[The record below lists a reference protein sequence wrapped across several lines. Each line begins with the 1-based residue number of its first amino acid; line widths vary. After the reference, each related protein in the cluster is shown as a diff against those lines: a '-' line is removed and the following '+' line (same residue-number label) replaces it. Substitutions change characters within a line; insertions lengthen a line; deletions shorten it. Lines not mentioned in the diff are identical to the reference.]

1 MFPRIFD
8 RYLGRQVG
16 SATLM
21 GVALLSGVM
30 VLGNV
35 YKKLDELLGNTELP
49 LSVVAEFITLVIP
62 FSLIFTIPWAFLTAI
77 LLVFGRLSADNE
89 LVSLRMTGMSMKRI
103 CAPVF
108 VLAIA
113 LSGICLWV
121 NVSLAPAAK
130 DRMKRLFYQVAVKNP
145 ETLFQEGQVLERVPG
160 HRIYTGKRRD
170 KSLSDL
176 HIIKLGKSASV
187 ATYIHAQSGEIQP
200 QTGTLDF
207 SLLLKNVVI
216 EHLAPPPAP
225 DDQQAAADAKA
236 AVPKPISLQESPLK
250 FSLSELQEESVRVN
264 ASMKTTSALAEEVT
278 TWKDSITHEPLNPV
292 ARSQSLTELNKRYS
306 FSLAC
311 FTFALVGIPL
321 GVTAQRRETS
331 SGFALSLITA
341 TVYLVFIIL
350 ADTLNDKPS
359 AMPHLIMWVPNI
371 LFVGIG
377 GWLFYKLSRK

>member
-16 SATLM
+16 SATLI

-49 LSVVAEFITLVIP
+49 LSVILEFVTLVIP

-103 CAPVF
+103 CAPIF
-108 VLAIA
+108 VLALL
-113 LSGICLWV
+113 LSGLCLWV
-121 NVSLAPAAK
+121 NVSLAPASK
-130 DRMKRLFYQVAVKNP
+130 DRMKRLFYEVAVQNP

-160 HRIYTGKRRD
+160 YRIYTGKRDD
-170 KSLSDL
+170 KTLTDL
-176 HIIKLGKSASV
+176 HIIKLDSGARAGSYIRAKSGLIETMPGK
-187 ATYIHAQSGEIQP
+187 
-200 QTGTLDF
+200 LDF
-207 SLLLKNVVI
+207 NMLLKDASI
-216 EHLAPPPAP
+216 EHL
-225 DDQQAAADAKA
+225 QAANADGTPTA
-236 AVPKPISLQESPLK
+236 PKPLGLAEFPIEFP
-250 FSLSELQEESVRVN
+250 LSEMQKDAVRVN
-264 ASMKTTSALAEEVT
+264 ASMKSTSALVEEVR
-278 TWKDSITHEPLNPV
+278 TWKDTFTGEPLTPV
-292 ARSQSLTELNKRYS
+292 TRSLSLTELSKRYS

-341 TVYLVFIIL
+341 TVYIVFIIL
-350 ADTLNDKPS
+350 ADTLNDKPA
-359 AMPHLIMWVPNI
+359 AMPHLIMWLPNVI
-371 LFVGIG
+371 FLGIG

>member
-16 SATLM
+16 SATLI

-49 LSVVAEFITLVIP
+49 LSVILEFVTLVIP

-103 CAPVF
+103 CAPIF
-108 VLAIA
+108 VLALL
-113 LSGICLWV
+113 LSGLCLWV
-121 NVSLAPAAK
+121 NVSLAPASK
-130 DRMKRLFYQVAVKNP
+130 DRMKRLFYEVAVQNP

-160 HRIYTGKRRD
+160 YRIYTGKRDD
-170 KSLSDL
+170 KMLTDL
-176 HIIKLGKSASV
+176 HIIKLDSGARAGSYIRAKSGLIETMPGK
-187 ATYIHAQSGEIQP
+187 
-200 QTGTLDF
+200 LDF
-207 SLLLKNVVI
+207 NMLLKDASI
-216 EHLAPPPAP
+216 EHL
-225 DDQQAAADAKA
+225 QAANADGTPTA
-236 AVPKPISLQESPLK
+236 PKPLGLAEFPIEFP
-250 FSLSELQEESVRVN
+250 LSEMQKDAVRVN
-264 ASMKTTSALAEEVT
+264 ASMKSTSALAAEVR
-278 TWKDSITHEPLNPV
+278 TWKDTFTGEPLTPV
-292 ARSQSLTELNKRYS
+292 TRSLSLTELSKRYS

-341 TVYLVFIIL
+341 TVYIVFIIL
-350 ADTLNDKPS
+350 ADTLNDKPA
-359 AMPHLIMWVPNI
+359 AMPHLIMWLPNVI
-371 LFVGIG
+371 FLGIG

>member
-8 RYLGRQVG
+8 RYLGRQVA
-16 SATLM
+16 SATLI

-35 YKKLDELLGNTELP
+35 YKKLDQLLGNTELP
-49 LSVVAEFITLVIP
+49 ISVIAEFVMLVIP
-62 FSLIFTIPWAFLTAI
+62 FSLIFTIPWAFLTGI

-89 LVSLRMTGMSMKRI
+89 LVSLRMTGMSMTRI

-113 LSGICLWV
+113 LSGVCLWV

-160 HRIYTGKRRD
+160 YRIYTSKRNEKKLTD
-170 KSLSDL
+170 M
-176 HIIKLGKSASV
+176 HIIMLKGSQAN
-187 ATYIHAQSGEIQP
+187 TYIHAKKTTLHTKPGSIDLEMELDDMTEETVPAEGQGQP
-200 QTGTLDF
+200 GGLAMNKQW
-207 SLLLKNVVI
+207 LK
-216 EHLAPPPAP
+216 LP
-225 DDQQAAADAKA
+225 
-236 AVPKPISLQESPLK
+236 
-250 FSLSELQEESVRVN
+250 LSEMQKDAVRVN
-264 ASMKTTSALAEEVT
+264 ASMKTTSALAEEVK
-278 TWKDSITHEPLNPV
+278 TWKDTVTGDALTPV
-292 ARSQSLTELNKRYS
+292 TRSLSLTELSKRYS
-306 FSLAC
+306 FSMAC

-341 TVYLVFIIL
+341 TVYIVFIIL
-350 ADTLNDKPS
+350 ADTLNDKPA
-359 AMPHLIMWVPNI
+359 AMPHVIMWMPNVI
-371 LFVGIG
+371 FLGMG

>member
-16 SATLM
+16 SATLI

-49 LSVVAEFITLVIP
+49 LSVILEFVTLVIP
-62 FSLIFTIPWAFLTAI
+62 FSLIFTSPWAFLTAI

-103 CAPVF
+103 CAPIF
-108 VLAIA
+108 VLALL
-113 LSGICLWV
+113 LSGLCLWV
-121 NVSLAPAAK
+121 NVSLAPASK
-130 DRMKRLFYQVAVKNP
+130 DRMKRLFYEVAVQNP

-160 HRIYTGKRRD
+160 YRIYTGKRDD
-170 KSLSDL
+170 KTLSDL
-176 HIIKLGKSASV
+176 HIIKLDSGARAGSYIRAKSGLIETMPGK
-187 ATYIHAQSGEIQP
+187 
-200 QTGTLDF
+200 LDF
-207 SLLLKNVVI
+207 NMLLKDASI
-216 EHLAPPPAP
+216 EHL
-225 DDQQAAADAKA
+225 QAANADGTPTA
-236 AVPKPISLQESPLK
+236 PKPLGLAEFPIEFP
-250 FSLSELQEESVRVN
+250 LSEMQKDAVRVN
-264 ASMKTTSALAEEVT
+264 ASMKSTSALVAEVR
-278 TWKDSITHEPLNPV
+278 TWKDTFTGEPLTPV
-292 ARSQSLTELNKRYS
+292 TRSLSLTELSKRYS

-341 TVYLVFIIL
+341 TVYIVFIIL
-350 ADTLNDKPS
+350 ADTLNDKPA
-359 AMPHLIMWVPNI
+359 AMPHLIMWLPNVI
-371 LFVGIG
+371 FLGIG

>member
-16 SATLM
+16 SATLI

-49 LSVVAEFITLVIP
+49 LSVILEFVTLVIP

-103 CAPVF
+103 CAPIF
-108 VLAIA
+108 VLALL
-113 LSGICLWV
+113 LSGLCLWV
-121 NVSLAPAAK
+121 NVSLAPASK
-130 DRMKRLFYQVAVKNP
+130 DRMKRLFYEVAVQNP

-160 HRIYTGKRRD
+160 YRIYTGKRHE
-170 KSLSDL
+170 KELGDL
-176 HIIKLGKSASV
+176 HIIKLDSTNGTSAGSYIRAKSGLIETLPGK
-187 ATYIHAQSGEIQP
+187 
-200 QTGTLDF
+200 LDF
-207 SLLLKNVVI
+207 NMLLKDASI
-216 EHLAPPPAP
+216 EHL
-225 DDQQAAADAKA
+225 QAANADGTPVA
-236 AVPKPISLQESPLK
+236 PKPLGLAEFPIEFP
-250 FSLSELQEESVRVN
+250 LSEMQKDAVRVN
-264 ASMKTTSALAEEVT
+264 ASMKSTSALAEEVR
-278 TWKDSITHEPLNPV
+278 TWKDTFTGEPLTPV
-292 ARSQSLTELNKRYS
+292 TRSLSLTELSKRYS

-341 TVYLVFIIL
+341 TVYIVFIIL
-350 ADTLNDKPS
+350 ADTLNDKPA
-359 AMPHLIMWVPNI
+359 AMPHLIMWLPNVI
-371 LFVGIG
+371 FLGIG

>member
-16 SATLM
+16 SATLI

-49 LSVVAEFITLVIP
+49 LSVILEFVTLVIP

-108 VLAIA
+108 VLALL
-113 LSGICLWV
+113 LSGLCLWV

-130 DRMKRLFYQVAVKNP
+130 DRMKRLFYEVAVQNP

-160 HRIYTGKRRD
+160 YRIYTGKRDD
-170 KSLSDL
+170 KSLTDL
-176 HIIKLGKSASV
+176 HIIQWDIIGPAGAYIKAKSAL
-187 ATYIHAQSGEIQP
+187 IQIEP
-200 QTGTLDF
+200 GKLDF
-207 SLLLKNVVI
+207 TMLLKDAIV
-216 EHLAPPPAP
+216 EKLP
-225 DDQQAAADAKA
+225 DVTFTLPDTI
-236 AVPKPISLQESPLK
+236 PKPL
-250 FSLSELQEESVRVN
+250 SLSQFPLEFPLSVLQKDTVRIN
-264 ASMKTTSALAEEVT
+264 ASMKSTPALSEEVRT
-278 TWKDSITHEPLNPV
+278 RKDTFTGELMTDVDLSK
-292 ARSQSLTELNKRYS
+292 SLTELSKRYS

-341 TVYLVFIIL
+341 TVYIIFIIL
-350 ADTLNDKPS
+350 GDTLHDKPA
-359 AMPHLIMWVPNI
+359 AMPHLIMWLPNVI
-371 LFVGIG
+371 FLGIG

>member
-16 SATLM
+16 SATLI

-49 LSVVAEFITLVIP
+49 LSVILEFVTLVIP

-103 CAPVF
+103 CAPIF
-108 VLAIA
+108 VLALL
-113 LSGICLWV
+113 LSGLCLWV
-121 NVSLAPAAK
+121 NVSLAPASK
-130 DRMKRLFYQVAVKNP
+130 DRMKRLFYEVAVQNP

-160 HRIYTGKRRD
+160 YRIYTGKRDD
-170 KSLSDL
+170 KTLSDL
-176 HIIKLGKSASV
+176 HIIKLDSGARAGSYIRAKSGLIETMPGK
-187 ATYIHAQSGEIQP
+187 
-200 QTGTLDF
+200 LDF
-207 SLLLKNVVI
+207 NMLLKDASI
-216 EHLAPPPAP
+216 EHL
-225 DDQQAAADAKA
+225 QAANADGTPTA
-236 AVPKPISLQESPLK
+236 PKPLGLAEFRIEFP
-250 FSLSELQEESVRVN
+250 LSEMQKDAVRVN
-264 ASMKTTSALAEEVT
+264 ASMKSTSALVAEVR
-278 TWKDSITHEPLNPV
+278 TWKDTFTGEPLTPV
-292 ARSQSLTELNKRYS
+292 TRSLSLTELSKRYS

-341 TVYLVFIIL
+341 TVYIVFIIL
-350 ADTLNDKPS
+350 ADTLNDKPA
-359 AMPHLIMWVPNI
+359 AMPHLIMWLPNVI
-371 LFVGIG
+371 FLGIG

>member
-8 RYLGRQVG
+8 RYLGRQVAT
-16 SATLM
+16 ATLI
-21 GVALLSGVM
+21 GVTLLSGVM

-35 YKKLDELLGNTELP
+35 YKKLDELLGNTDLP
-49 LSVVAEFITLVIP
+49 ISVILEFVTLVIP

-89 LVSLRMTGMSMKRI
+89 LVSLRMTGMSMTRI

-108 VLAIA
+108 ALAIV

-145 ETLFQEGQVLERVPG
+145 ETLFQDGQVLERVPG
-160 HRIYTGKRRD
+160 YRIFTGKRND
-170 KSLSDL
+170 KSLTDL
-176 HIIKLGKSASV
+176 HIIKLGYGGSV
-187 ATYIHAQSGEIQP
+187 GSYIHAK
-200 QTGTLDF
+200 TGQIVTQEGKLDF
-207 SLLLKNVVI
+207 TMQLQDVGI
-216 EHLAPPPAP
+216 EHLP
-225 DDQQAAADAKA
+225 DPSPTGEIMA
-236 AVPKPISLQESPLK
+236 PKPMR
-250 FSLSELQEESVRVN
+250 LSEFPIEFPLSEMQKDVVRVN
-264 ASMKTTSALAEEVT
+264 ASMKSTSALAEEVR
-278 TWKDSITHEPLNPV
+278 TWKDSFTGEQLTDV
-292 ARSQSLTELNKRYS
+292 TRSLSLTELHKRYS

-331 SGFALSLITA
+331 SGFALSLATA

-350 ADTLNDKPS
+350 ADTLNDSPA
-359 AMPHLIMWVPNI
+359 AMPHIIMWIPNV
-371 LFVGIG
+371 LFLGMG
-377 GWLFYKLSRK
+377 GWLFYRLSRK

>member
-16 SATLM
+16 SATLI

-49 LSVVAEFITLVIP
+49 LSVILEFVTLVIP

-103 CAPVF
+103 CAPIF
-108 VLAIA
+108 VLALL
-113 LSGICLWV
+113 LSGLCLWV
-121 NVSLAPAAK
+121 NVSLAPASK
-130 DRMKRLFYQVAVKNP
+130 DRMKRLFYEVAVQNP

-160 HRIYTGKRRD
+160 YRIYTGKRDD
-170 KSLSDL
+170 KTLTDL
-176 HIIKLGKSASV
+176 HIIKLDSGARAGSYIRAKSGLIETMPGK
-187 ATYIHAQSGEIQP
+187 
-200 QTGTLDF
+200 LDF
-207 SLLLKNVVI
+207 NMLLKDASI
-216 EHLAPPPAP
+216 EHL
-225 DDQQAAADAKA
+225 QAANADGTPTA
-236 AVPKPISLQESPLK
+236 PKPLGLAEFPIEFP
-250 FSLSELQEESVRVN
+250 LSEMQKDAVRVN
-264 ASMKTTSALAEEVT
+264 ASMKSTSALVAEVR
-278 TWKDSITHEPLNPV
+278 TWKDTFTGEPLTPV
-292 ARSQSLTELNKRYS
+292 TRSLSLTELSKRYS

-341 TVYLVFIIL
+341 TVYIVFIIL
-350 ADTLNDKPS
+350 ADTLNDKPA
-359 AMPHLIMWVPNI
+359 AMPHLIMWLPNVI
-371 LFVGIG
+371 FLGIG

>member
-16 SATLM
+16 SATLI

-49 LSVVAEFITLVIP
+49 LSVILEFVTLVIP

-103 CAPVF
+103 CAPIF
-108 VLAIA
+108 VLALL
-113 LSGICLWV
+113 LSGLCLWV
-121 NVSLAPAAK
+121 NVSLAPASK
-130 DRMKRLFYQVAVKNP
+130 DRMKRLFYEVAVQNP

-160 HRIYTGKRRD
+160 YRIYTGKRDD
-170 KSLSDL
+170 KTLGDL
-176 HIIKLGKSASV
+176 HIIKLDNGASAGSYIRAKSGLIETIPGK
-187 ATYIHAQSGEIQP
+187 
-200 QTGTLDF
+200 LDF
-207 SLLLKNVVI
+207 NMLLKDASI
-216 EHLAPPPAP
+216 EHL
-225 DDQQAAADAKA
+225 QAANADGTPA
-236 AVPKPISLQESPLK
+236 APKPLGLAEFPIEFP
-250 FSLSELQEESVRVN
+250 LSEMQKDAVRVN
-264 ASMKTTSALAEEVT
+264 ASMKSTSALAEEVR
-278 TWKDSITHEPLNPV
+278 TWKDTFTGEPLNDV
-292 ARSQSLTELNKRYS
+292 TRSLSLTELSKRYS

-341 TVYLVFIIL
+341 TVYIVFIIL
-350 ADTLNDKPS
+350 ADTLNDKPA
-359 AMPHLIMWVPNI
+359 AMPHLIMWAPNVI
-371 LFVGIG
+371 FLGIG